1 MSSGNSDP
9 MRVRVRH
16 VHSAIHGLQCSARRL
31 ACAQRPRMNQKIGLA
46 VAFGTIVE
54 VKRRQWRRARGR
66 SRPRPEP
73 ERLGH
78 IAAIQMPE
86 TRRHR
91 LPVSRLSGRGPLKA
105 LRKLPTMKLKL
116 CKGTA
121 VSENVSSR
129 TRVWDAYLVGH
140 SRRRQA
146 VRLLERDRGTRDA
159 GHNRP
164 VLCRV
169 KTVALTQ

>member
-31 ACAQRPRMNQKIGLA
+31 ACAQRPRMN
-46 VAFGTIVE
+46 
-54 VKRRQWRRARGR
+54 
-66 SRPRPEP
+66 